1 MMPVSMLCFVGV
13 WTNSCAVQSA
23 SVDQTSEPNA
33 SPLVDLGV
41 SSLKEVN
48 LSRGFSRFFR
58 CFFAVFACSG
68 RTFCAEAE
76 GFIF

>member
-1 MMPVSMLCFVGV
+1 MAID
-13 WTNSCAVQSA
+13 T
-23 SVDQTSEPNA
+23 SVDQTSAPNA
-33 SPLVDLGV
+33 LTLIDFGV

-58 CFFAVFACSG
+58 CFFAVFARSG